1 MRGLW
6 ASFSLAWQLLTIVPL
21 PGRPASSIPSATFAF
36 SLQWFP
42 VVGFLLGGSLLIIDR
57 ALEDFF
63 PPVVLNVMLLAFYAL
78 VTGGL
83 HLDGWADTVDALAGG
98 RDPEHRLVIL
108 RDSRIGAL
116 GATGLVFILGLRYA
130 GLLTVPVGLRDGMLL
145 CMPAIGRWA
154 MVIGSWGVAY
164 PRSEGL
170 AASFIRTVLWRDV
183 LVAST
188 VVGLGMWVMFGVVS
202 AVVLIVGV
210 CLVIRL
216 VVWWMSRKFGG
227 ITGDVLGAMNEGIE
241 VLFLIMAPFVFELTG
256 FVGIIHQ
263 IFS

>member
-21 PGRPASSIPSATFAF
+21 PGRPASSIPSSTFAS

-42 VVGFLLGGSLLIIDR
+42 VVGILLGGSLFIIDR

-63 PPVVLNVMLLAFYAL
+63 PPVVLNMVLLAFYAL

-98 RDPEHRLVIL
+98 RDPRHRLTIL

-116 GATGLVFILGLRYA
+116 GATGLVLILGLRYA
-130 GLLTVPVGLRDGMLL
+130 GLLALPEGLRDGMLL
-145 CMPAIGRWA
+145 CMPAVGRWA
-154 MVIGSWGVAY
+154 MVIGSWGVVY
-164 PRSEGL
+164 PRTEGL
-170 AASFIRTVLWRDV
+170 AAPFIRTVLWRDV

-188 VVGLGMWVMFGVVS
+188 VVGLGLWVMFGVVS
-202 AVVLIVGV
+202 AIALMIGV

-216 VVWWMSRKFGG
+216 VIWWVSGKFGG

-241 VLFLIMAPFVFELTG
+241 VLFLIMAPSVFFELTG
-256 FVGIIHQ
+256 FVE
-263 IFS
+263 

>member
-6 ASFSLAWQLLTIVPL
+6 ASFSLAWQLLTILPL
-21 PGRPASSIPSATFAF
+21 PRRPASSIPSVTFAS
-36 SLQWFP
+36 SLHWFP
-42 VVGFLLGGSLLIIDR
+42 VVGFLLGGSLLIIDQV
-57 ALEDFF
+57 LEDFF
-63 PPVVLNVMLLAFYAL
+63 PPVVLNMVLLALYVL

-116 GATGLVFILGLRYA
+116 GATGLVLILGLRYT

-145 CMPAIGRWA
+145 CMPAVGRWA
-154 MVIGSWGVAY
+154 MVIGSWGVVY

-170 AASFIRTVLWRDV
+170 AASFIRTVSMRDV

-188 VVGLGMWVMFGVVS
+188 VVGLGLWGVFGVVS
-202 AVVLIVGV
+202 AVVLMIGV
-210 CLVIRL
+210 CVAVRLVI
-216 VVWWMSRKFGG
+216 WWMSKKFGG

-241 VLFLIMAPFVFELTG
+241 VLFLIMAPFVLVLTG
-256 FVGIIHQ
+256 FVK
-263 IFS
+263 

>member
-6 ASFSLAWQLLTIVPL
+6 ASFSLAWQLLTILPL
-21 PGRPASSIPSATFAF
+21 PGRSASSIPSVTFAS
-36 SLQWFP
+36 SLPWFP

-57 ALEDFF
+57 VLEDFF
-63 PPVVLNVMLLAFYAL
+63 PPVVLNLVLLALYVL

-98 RDPEHRLVIL
+98 RDPVHRLAIL

-116 GATGLVFILGLRYA
+116 GATGLMLILGLRYA
-130 GLLTVPVGLRDGMLL
+130 GLLTLPVGLRDGMLL
-145 CMPAIGRWA
+145 CMPAVGRWT
-154 MVIGSWGVAY
+154 MVIGSWGVVY

-170 AASFIRTVLWRDV
+170 AAPFIRTMSWRDV

-188 VVGLGMWVMFGVVS
+188 VLGLGLWGLFGMVP
-202 AVVLIVGV
+202 AVVLMIGV
-210 CLVIRL
+210 CVAIRL
-216 VVWWMSRKFGG
+216 VVWWMSKKFGG

-241 VLFLIMAPFVFELTG
+241 VLFLIMAPFLLVLTG
-256 FVGIIHQ
+256 FVK
-263 IFS
+263 